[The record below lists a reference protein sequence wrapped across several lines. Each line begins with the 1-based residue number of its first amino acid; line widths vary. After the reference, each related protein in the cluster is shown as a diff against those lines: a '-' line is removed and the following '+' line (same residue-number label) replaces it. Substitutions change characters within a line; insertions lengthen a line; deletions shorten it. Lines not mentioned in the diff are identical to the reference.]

1 MIQNTL
7 FLIGAMGLTF
17 ALWGLYQLIGEYLFQ
32 ICFVAAL
39 IVLFSKIDKPKF
51 DKKDKKK

>member
-1 MIQNTL
+1 MIRNILFISGAVVLTL
-7 FLIGAMGLTF
+7 
-17 ALWGLYQLIGEYLFQ
+17 ALWGLYQIIGEYLFQ